1 MRSNTRIKSALIKA
15 VRAFVIAACV
25 FLVSDFSGQAQ
36 TAGQV
41 EAALEILKD
50 VDADDL
56 TWKSVE
62 LVAGAPAKARE
73 SVAAAVVQA
82 VALLRVESTPACVG
96 AIAAQVPTCAMS
108 ALASG
113 LDHAPGYKIVT
124 CVAVGSLEGV
134 DWKNVEAVAVA
145 SAHNNDEARKIQA
158 VLKEIRKKSK

>member
-1 MRSNTRIKSALIKA
+1 MA
-15 VRAFVIAACV
+15 VSV
-25 FLVSDFSGQAQ
+25 FLFAELTGQAQ
-36 TAGQV
+36 TSGQV

-50 VDADDL
+50 VDADDF

-62 LVAGAPAKARE
+62 LVAGAPANAGK

-96 AIAAQVPTCAMS
+96 AIAAQVPACAMS

-113 LDHAPGYKIVT
+113 MEHAPEYKVVT
-124 CVAVGSLEGV
+124 CLAVGSLKGI

-145 SAHNNDEARKIQA
+145 SAQNEDEARKLQA
-158 VLKEIRKKSK
+158 VLKEIRKKSD